1 MTQVLSARAESLDVF
16 VSLLSE
22 IDAPTPT
29 RDYYDRMCEAVCRV
43 SSMRRVALFLYDEAR
58 RRVVAAGSHHLDPE
72 VLADFHPTLD
82 ESPVA
87 RRALTEDRV
96 LVVSRDIQ
104 HAIPAEYA
112 RRLGLSTVTC
122 VPLSAAGRWF
132 GVLFADRG
140 GGNFEITDTERD
152 ALWTLGKV
160 AALAASARIA
170 TREEERTRRMSDRI
184 DLTRE
189 IHEQVVQRLFGVSLA
204 LSAEHELTPQER
216 LRCREE
222 IRDALADLRTA
233 LQRPLAA
240 PAAETGTT
248 LRDELDR
255 LARRYGDV
263 PVEVRWAE
271 GFEIP
276 RRLEPLTQS
285 VLAEA
290 FRNVHKHAEPKRVM
304 AAVGRNEDALFM
316 EVRNDGVRDGSRGT
330 GMGLRLAQFE
340 ALQQG
345 GVLEFG
351 RVGRRGWRLRLVVP
365 LEEE

>member
-1 MTQVLSARAESLDVF
+1 VTQVLSSRAESLDVF

-22 IDAPTPT
+22 IDAPSPS

-43 SSMRRVALFLYDEAR
+43 SSMQRVALFLYDEAR

-72 VLADFHPTLD
+72 VLADFHATLD

-96 LVVSRDIQ
+96 LVVSEDIP

-140 GGNFEITDTERD
+140 GGHFDITDTERD

-170 TREEERTRRMSDRI
+170 RREEERTRRLSDRI
-184 DLTRE
+184 DLARE

-233 LQRPLAA
+233 LRRPLATT
-240 PAAETGTT
+240 ETETDT
-248 LRDELDR
+248 SLREELDR
-255 LARRYGDV
+255 LARRYVEV
-263 PVEVRWAE
+263 PVQVGWAE
-271 GFEIP
+271 GFVVP
-276 RRLEPLTQS
+276 GRLEPLTQS

-290 FRNVHKHAEPKRVM
+290 FRNVHKHAEPTLVVVE
-304 AAVGRNEDALFM
+304 VGRDEDALFM
-316 EVRNDGVRDGSRGT
+316 EVQNDGVRESSRGT

-351 RVGRRGWRLRLVVP
+351 RLGRRRWRLRLVVP
-365 LEEE
+365 LVDD